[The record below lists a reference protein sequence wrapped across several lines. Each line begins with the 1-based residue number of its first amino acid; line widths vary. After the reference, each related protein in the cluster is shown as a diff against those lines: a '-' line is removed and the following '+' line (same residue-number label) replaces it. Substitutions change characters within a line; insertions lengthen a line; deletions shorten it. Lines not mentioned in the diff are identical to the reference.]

1 MFTKLFLISAISTG
15 ALGTGVATGITP
27 TGVAPT
33 GIEFAAG
40 PIRIKTGNGK
50 FITAH
55 MAEHTPLTLTVN
67 LQGERRL
74 LIKF

>member
-1 MFTKLFLISAISTG
+1 MFTKIFLISAISTG

-27 TGVAPT
+27 TG
-33 GIEFAAG
+33 IEFAAG
-40 PIRIKTGNGK
+40 PIRVEAGNGK
-50 FITAH
+50 FIKAH